1 MGSLIEWA
9 RFFCIVSTIHR
20 NFIVVEGNIGA
31 GKTSLVKR
39 IATEYSAKAIY
50 ERFEDNPFL
59 PKFYENQ
66 ERYSFPLEL
75 SFLAD
80 RYDQFKKEMSSLDL
94 FSEFIISDYY
104 FMKSLIFASRTLQ
117 EDEYKLYKQL
127 FSIIYQQVPKP
138 DLYVYLHASVG
149 RLISNIELRGR
160 EYEKLIQPSYLE
172 SIQQAY
178 FDYFKQQTQFKLL
191 ILDINQI
198 DFVNNPDDYKKITSQ
213 IFLND
218 YPEGTTRIIL

>member
-1 MGSLIEWA
+1 MS
-9 RFFCIVSTIHR
+9 VIHR
-20 NFIVVEGNIGA
+20 NFIVIEGNIGA

-39 IATEYSAKAIY
+39 IAADYSARAIY

-80 RYDQFKKEMSSLDL
+80 RYDQFKKEMGSLDL
-94 FSEFIISDYY
+94 FSEFLISDYY

-138 DLYVYLHASVG
+138 DLYVYLHSSVG

-160 EYEKLIQPSYLE
+160 DYEKLIQPSYLE

-178 FDYFKQQTQFKLL
+178 FEYFKQQNQFKVL
-191 ILDINQI
+191 ILDINKI
-198 DFVNNPDDYKKITSQ
+198 DFVNNSEDYNKITSL

-218 YPEGTTRIIL
+218 YPNGTTRLIL

>member
-1 MGSLIEWA
+1 
-9 RFFCIVSTIHR
+9 VSPIFLQVNPIQR
-20 NFIVVEGNIGA
+20 NFIVIEGNIGA

-39 IATEYSAKAIY
+39 ITADYSARAIY

-59 PKFYENQ
+59 PKFYENK

-80 RYDQFKKEMSSLDL
+80 RYDQLKKELSSFDL
-94 FSEFIISDYY
+94 FSDFIISDYY

-127 FSIIYQQVPKP
+127 FTIIYQQVPKP

-149 RLISNIELRGR
+149 RLASNIELRGR
-160 EYEKLIQPSYLE
+160 DYEKLIQPSYLE

-178 FDYFKQQTQFKLL
+178 FEYFKQQNQFKLL
-191 ILDINQI
+191 ILDINHI
-198 DFVNNPDDYKKITSQ
+198 DFVNNSSDYKKITDH
-213 IFLND
+213 IFLQD
-218 YPEGTTRIIL
+218 YPVGTTRVIL